1 MLVVEDNANL
11 AFGLTRSLESEGYE
25 VEAAEDGSRGF
36 ELARSTNPDLVVL
49 DLMLPGMDGYTIL
62 KKLRAE
68 GKDVPVLILTAR
80 GEEADKVFGFRLG
93 ADDYV
98 TKPFSL
104 SELLARVQAIL
115 RRAKGGDR
123 RDGEAVEEF
132 GDVSINT
139 LARSVKRGESEV
151 ALTPKEFDL
160 LLALVRRRGAV
171 ASRLE
176 LLKEVWGH
184 QAEVMTRTVDI
195 QGPITGDGAKLRGFE
210 IAYQQF
216 FDKLPEP
223 WNGLGLQTNFTYVDN
238 QGITNSNLSSVS
250 GGGATQ
256 QDGLITFTD
265 LPLEGYSKSSYNVV
279 LMFEQPKYSARV
291 AWNWRDDYLISQ
303 SDCCIKLPIWQNA
316 YGQLDASVHYKPSSS
331 WDIFL
336 DAQNLLQAETVLKQ
350 QVNNAGL
357 LLPRS
362 WFTNDLR
369 LQLGV
374 RYRIQ

>member
-1 MLVVEDNANL
+1 MTKVLVVEDNANL

-25 VEAAEDGSRGF
+25 VEAVEDGLRGF

-139 LARSVKRGESEV
+139 LARSVKRGDTEV

-160 LLALVRRRGAV
+160 LLALIRRRGAV

-195 QGPITGDGAKLRGFE
+195 HIAELRRKLE
-210 IAYQQF
+210 H
-216 FDKLPEP
+216 D
-223 WNGLGLQTNFTYVDN
+223 
-238 QGITNSNLSSVS
+238 
-250 GGGATQ
+250 
-256 QDGLITFTD
+256 
-265 LPLEGYSKSSYNVV
+265 
-279 LMFEQPKYSARV
+279 
-291 AWNWRDDYLISQ
+291 
-303 SDCCIKLPIWQNA
+303 
-316 YGQLDASVHYKPSSS
+316 PSSPKH
-331 WDIFL
+331 IL
-336 DAQNLLQAETVLKQ
+336 TVWK
-350 QVNNAGL
+350 AGY
-357 LLPRS
+357 
-362 WFTNDLR
+362 R
-369 LQLGV
+369 LQV
-374 RYRIQ
+374 